1 MEKGE
6 DSEDLVEVRRREVL
20 ARWRSGEASEVE
32 GRRWRGGK
40 WKRGLRET
48 RREGEGLSGS
58 SLTTFTWT
66 NLTY

>member
-32 GRRWRGGK
+32 GRRWRGDG
-40 WKRGLRET
+40 
-48 RREGEGLSGS
+48 GEEASGS
-58 SLTTFTWT
+58 VV
-66 NLTY
+66 

>member
-1 MEKGE
+1 M
-6 DSEDLVEVRRREVL
+6 VEVRRREVL

-48 RREGEGLSGS
+48 RGWRIKWIVTHYFHQIAILRLEDVVDAS
-58 SLTTFTWT
+58 
-66 NLTY
+66 